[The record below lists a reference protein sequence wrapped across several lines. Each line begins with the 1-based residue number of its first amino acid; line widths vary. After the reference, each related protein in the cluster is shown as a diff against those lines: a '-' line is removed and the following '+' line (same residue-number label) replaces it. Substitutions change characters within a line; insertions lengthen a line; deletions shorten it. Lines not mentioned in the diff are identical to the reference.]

1 MSTAPEQSPTVA
13 EPPIGHAPTARL
25 DALTSIRFFAA
36 LHVVFYHARCT
47 AWASLPAPLERLRDH
62 GDSAVA
68 LFYVLSGFILTYTY
82 QGDRGRVEQPKAFWL
97 ARVARVWPLYFL
109 GWAICVLQRLHGG
122 GTIRYNLQGFFA
134 SALALQAWTP
144 RTLFGWN
151 TPGWSISVE
160 AFFYLCFPLV
170 LPLFGRERRPSR
182 LIAWAVGCWLLGLAA
197 LAFGRSMAWDW
208 RLGGFDPWPQVV
220 NYNPLFRLPEFL
232 VGIVAGRLHAVLP
245 RLSGLKADGLVLA
258 GAAISLGVTALWPD
272 LPRDLLHNS
281 LFSLAFAAIVLGLA
295 QGGRAAQWL
304 QAPWLVRLG
313 EASFALY
320 ILQEPVMNAWFNW
333 LDEPHSRVH
342 SPWVFGGQLVLL
354 VGASLLAWRWVEGP
368 AQRVIRRIGNRW
380 ISPRAGTVAA
390 AAERWPS
397 KPWIAASALGVLAA
411 ALLLYRAPEHVA
423 HRSSVVGLALRNA
436 GASEVAYDV
445 VGHEDAFLWQTYEAV
460 PHLRLRAFDSAAG
473 GQPESTWVIA
483 APNWRAVPVVREPG
497 SARAL
502 FRTQRADD
510 SSESVGH

>member
-1 MSTAPEQSPTVA
+1 MPTATAPTATASAPTGAVPTGPGTGPTQPTA
-13 EPPIGHAPTARL
+13 AADPAVGHAPTARL

-82 QGDRGRVEQPKAFWL
+82 QGDRGRVEHPKAFWL

-109 GWAICVLQRLHGG
+109 GWAICVVQRLQAG
-122 GTIRYNLQGFFA
+122 GTIRHNLQGFFA

-170 LPLFGRERRPSR
+170 LPLFGRERRASR
-182 LIAWAVGCWLLGLAA
+182 LLALAVGCWLVGLAG

-208 RLGGFDPWPQVV
+208 RLAGFDPWPRVV
-220 NYNPLFRLPEFL
+220 SYNPLFRFPEFL
-232 VGIVAGRLHAVLP
+232 VGIAAGRLHAVLP
-245 RLSGLKADGLVLA
+245 RLSWQKADALVLA
-258 GAAISLGVTALWPD
+258 GAGISLGVTALWPD

-295 QGGRAAQWL
+295 QGGWVARWL

-320 ILQEPVMNAWFNW
+320 VLQEPVMNAWFRW
-333 LDEPHSRVH
+333 LGEPHDQLH
-342 SPWVFGGQLVLL
+342 SPWVFGGQLALL
-354 VGASLLAWRWVEGP
+354 IVTSLVAWKGIEGP
-368 AQRVIRRIGNRW
+368 AQRLIRRHGSRW
-380 ISPRAGTVAA
+380 LNAQARPAGQQDAMAQPDTATLTAA
-390 AAERWPS
+390 AARWPS
-397 KPWIAASALGVLAA
+397 RAWI
-411 ALLLYRAPEHVA
+411 
-423 HRSSVVGLALRNA
+423 RSC
-436 GASEVAYDV
+436 DV
-445 VGHEDAFLWQTYEAV
+445 KCFVN
-460 PHLRLRAFDSAAG
+460 RS
-473 GQPESTWVIA
+473 
-483 APNWRAVPVVREPG
+483 
-497 SARAL
+497 
-502 FRTQRADD
+502 FRKDR
-510 SSESVGH
+510 